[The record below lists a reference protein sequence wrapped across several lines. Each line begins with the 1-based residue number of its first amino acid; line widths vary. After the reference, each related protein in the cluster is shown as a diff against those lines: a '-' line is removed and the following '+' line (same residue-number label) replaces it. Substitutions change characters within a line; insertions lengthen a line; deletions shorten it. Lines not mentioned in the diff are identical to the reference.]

1 MTTISLPLL
10 SRSEWGR
17 ESPPPSVPIKIPYHR
32 PIGSKTAPGSKRSQK
47 PAGERGHGLKKRISV
62 SKRDHVNTF
71 EAYSNVEGVAWL
83 CGLLRWGKSSHQEDL
98 QKRFQVL
105 CHCPG
110 LHWQGRTHSRKSCK
124 HIGPSFIPPSLSRSK
139 GSSVSH

>member
-83 CGLLRWGKSSHQEDL
+83 CGLLLFKLVLTCATDGASPVIRKIF
-98 QKRFQVL
+98 KRGSRFYATVRVSI
-105 CHCPG
+105 
-110 LHWQGRTHSRKSCK
+110 GRVV
-124 HIGPSFIPPSLSRSK
+124 HIAANRANILVHPSFLL
-139 GSSVSH
+139 H